1 MEQHPDDLE
10 ELEAGVAP
18 AAARLR
24 RDCVLPDGCAGQRL
38 DQALAA
44 VLPEHSRA
52 RIQRWI
58 RDGAV
63 RVDGAPAVPRRRVLG
78 GERVTVD
85 APLREEG
92 EAWARPEPVPFAV
105 VHEDAALL
113 VVDKPAG
120 LVVHP
125 GAGNPSGTL
134 VNGLLHRYPELAG
147 LPRGGIVHR
156 LDKDT
161 SGLLV
166 VARTAEAHTALV
178 RQLADRSMGRS
189 YLAVVEGVPVAG
201 FTVDAALGRDPRNRL
216 RRAVVPGGRPAVTHV
231 RVEERHRAHALLACR
246 LETGRTHQIRV
257 HLRHRRHPIVGD
269 ALYGA
274 RGRLPPRPTDSL
286 AAAVRA
292 FRRQALHASA
302 LRLRHPGDGEE
313 REFRAPPPEDFEA
326 LLVALRDD
334 ARRDGAAPET
344 VP

>member
-1 MEQHPDDLE
+1 
-10 ELEAGVAP
+10 
-18 AAARLR
+18 
-24 RDCVLPDGCAGQRL
+24 
-38 DQALAA
+38 
-44 VLPEHSRA
+44 
-52 RIQRWI
+52 
-58 RDGAV
+58 V
-63 RVDGAPAVPRRRVLG
+63 RRRRVLG
-78 GERVTVD
+78 GERVAID
-85 APLREEG
+85 APLREEAEG
-92 EAWARPEPVPFAV
+92 WARPEPVAFGL

-147 LPRGGIVHR
+147 LPRAGIVHR

-189 YLAVVEGVPVAG
+189 YLAVVEGVPVSG
-201 FTVDAALGRDPRNRL
+201 FTVDEPLDRDPRNRL

-231 RVEERHRAHALLACR
+231 RVEERYRAHALLACQ

-274 RGRLPPRPTDSL
+274 RGRLPPRPTASL
-286 AAAVRA
+286 AAAVHA
-292 FRRQALHASA
+292 FRRQALHAA
-302 LRLRHPGDGEE
+302 ELRLRHPLDGEA
-313 REFRAPPPEDFEA
+313 REFRAAPPEDFEA
-326 LLVALRDD
+326 LLAALRDD
-334 ARRDGAAPET
+334 AQRDGATTEPAR
-344 VP
+344 